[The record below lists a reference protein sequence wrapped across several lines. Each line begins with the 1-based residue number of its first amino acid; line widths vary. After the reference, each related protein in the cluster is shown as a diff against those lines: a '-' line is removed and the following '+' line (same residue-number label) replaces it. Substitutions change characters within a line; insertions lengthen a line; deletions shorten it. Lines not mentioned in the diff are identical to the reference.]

1 MMQWQSDLRKANP
14 MIGMELIVQPV
25 NKMIDLNV
33 YWFLQW
39 YYLPMRM
46 IARGD
51 DVDRFISHFS
61 LNGLKSSTLC
71 QK

>member
-1 MMQWQSDLRKANP
+1 
-14 MIGMELIVQPV
+14 MEYSLPQASKFWFEPV
-25 NKMIDLNV
+25 NKLMDYNV

-46 IARGD
+46 ITKGD

-61 LNGLKSSTLC
+61 LNGLKPFNIC